1 MENIRFWCAVNE
13 FHNAVDLLRAP
24 ACQDESDYGEIDLRV
39 FAQDI
44 VDTYIKN
51 DSEMQINIS
60 ASQRNKVQ
68 RDVTTTGGPI
78 KRGVFDNAQKEV
90 YAMMSR
96 HSYPRFL
103 VTQHKEASNYSSGG
117 KRSSIVMPT

>member
-1 MENIRFWCAVNE
+1 
-13 FHNAVDLLRAP
+13 LLRTP
-24 ACQDESDYGEIDLRV
+24 ACQDESDYGENDLRV
-39 FAQDI
+39 FANDI

-68 RDVTTTGGPI
+68 KDVINTGGPI

-103 VTQHKEASNYSSGG
+103 VTQHKDASNTSSGG
-117 KRSSIVMPT
+117 KRSSTVMPT